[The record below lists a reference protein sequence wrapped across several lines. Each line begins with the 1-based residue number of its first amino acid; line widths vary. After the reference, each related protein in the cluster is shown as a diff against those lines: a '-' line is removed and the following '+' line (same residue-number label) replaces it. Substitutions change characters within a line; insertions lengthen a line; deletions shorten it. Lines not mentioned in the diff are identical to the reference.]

1 MYYLKKLN
9 LALLIMLIST
19 VTLASNEQV
28 FKQANSG
35 VVLIVGEEGFGSG
48 ALISSQGHILTNYH
62 VIAESKELEVALYGS
77 YDLGDDI
84 DNYFFKALLIKTDAT
99 KDLALLKLI
108 NPPANLNVL
117 RISKVIPP
125 IGSQVHAIGH
135 PNTEFW
141 SYTTGYISQMKHDY
155 EWQYEEG
162 GMQHVATVY
171 LTQTPIDEG
180 NSGGPLLNSYGNIVG
195 VNTFGSSSAS
205 FQNYSVS
212 AEEVVKFLAS
222 K

>member
-1 MYYLKKLN
+1 MYYLNKIN
-9 LALLIMLIST
+9 LLLAILILST
-19 VTLASNEQV
+19 TVLASNEKI
-28 FKQANSG
+28 FEQANSG
-35 VVLIVGEEGFGSG
+35 VVLIIGDDGFGSG

-62 VIAESKELEVALYGS
+62 VISESNELEVALHYS

-84 DNYFFKALLIKTDAT
+84 TKYFFKAKLIKADPE
-99 KDLALLKLI
+99 KDLALIKLI
-108 NPPANLNVL
+108 NAPSDLNVL
-117 RISKVIPP
+117 KISRVIPP
-125 IGSQVHAIGH
+125 IGAKVHAIGH

-155 EWQYEEG
+155 EWQYEDD

-195 VNTFGSSSAS
+195 VNTFG
-205 FQNYSVS
+205 
-212 AEEVVKFLAS
+212 
-222 K
+222 

>member
-1 MYYLKKLN
+1 MHNLNKIN
-9 LALLIMLIST
+9 LALAILMLST
-19 VTLASNEQV
+19 TILASNEKI
-28 FKQANSG
+28 FEQANSG
-35 VVLIVGEEGFGSG
+35 VVLIMGDDGFGSG

-62 VIAESKELEVALYGS
+62 VIAESKELEVALYHT
-77 YDLGDDI
+77 YDLGDDFKK
-84 DNYFFKALLIKTDAT
+84 YFFEARLIKVDPE
-99 KDLALLKLI
+99 KDLALIKLI
-108 NPPANLNVL
+108 DPPKNLNVL
-117 RISKVIPP
+117 RISRIVPP

-180 NSGGPLLNSYGNIVG
+180 NSGGPLLNSHGNIVG

-222 K
+222 R